1 MPVRAD
7 QLKETTDYQKL
18 ILDELVK
25 KNGYILR
32 KSDTCYNQAFAM
44 DTELLFK
51 FLYSTQADKMEK
63 LKKIYKTNFESTVLN
78 VINNDICAKNGS
90 LIDSFKNGVEFD
102 NGTTLDLYYPKPET
116 TLNPITIENYNN
128 NIFSVMEEVYHKDK
142 ERIDLVIFLNGIA
155 IFAFELKCNTTNQD
169 YKDAIIQYKNT
180 RDATTRLFL
189 YKKGVFAAFAMDL
202 NEAWFTTKLNGKSSY
217 FMPFNKGDNY
227 GAGNPHNKNGI
238 NVSYIWEDILTK
250 ETISLLITHFIFV
263 QYSEETDADTG
274 NKIKKE
280 SLIFPRYHQL
290 RAIRRICADVK
301 ENLSERNYLIEH
313 SAGSGKTNTIA
324 WLAHILSQ
332 VHDANNNGVFDTVL
346 IITDRIVVDRQLQD
360 AVLGV
365 KHKLGTVK
373 VMDDKC
379 DSGDL
384 EQALKGNTR
393 IIVTTIHKFFYILG
407 SKLLQNL
414 GSKRFAVLIDE
425 AHQSTEGSLMQ
436 AVTTVLAGDEDD
448 DITVE
453 DKIVEEINKT
463 GKQSNVSMI
472 AFTATPKGDTLQLFG
487 TLNAEGKKEAFD
499 IYSMK
504 QAIEEG
510 YILNVLNNYTTYKT
524 FFELNKNIA
533 DDPELKSL
541 AAKRKI
547 LQFIDEHPTNIA
559 QKVRIIVEHFREN
572 IAYRLD
578 GKAKAMVVTSSIKAA
593 IEYRQEFDRYIAE
606 NNYDDIKALV
616 AFSGSKTIG
625 GETFTE
631 VSMNGGIPE
640 EQLRLEFDK
649 SCYQVLLVA
658 NKYQTGFDQKKLCA
672 MYIDKKLR
680 GVAAV
685 QTLSRLNRIYPPYQ
699 KETFILDFKNDYE
712 DIKSAFDKYYKD
724 NVLREP
730 IRPADIRSLY
740 SAIEKYDILDDD
752 DIEKFNEYLYKE
764 KRNNNDKQAMWSLL
778 DNALRKIMKRPEKNR
793 AEIKSTI
800 RKFLKG
806 YSFLIQATC
815 YENVELHK
823 KYNYLSYLIK
833 EIEIGSGNDFD
844 VADKITVS
852 DFRQEKSGEIT
863 VTTLDGNSEITI
875 KKPVPTSIIEDT
887 KKKLSVILEELN
899 AQYGKDFTLDVASQA
914 LLQIRSQ
921 LINDETLRQSAVS
934 NSFDDFKFSFDD
946 HVDDALTEGYESN
959 KDFFEFL
966 LNNENEKNRLLHV
979 FMREIYDSLRNK
991 KLLSTIL
998 QI

>member
-1 MPVRAD
+1 MPIKAD
-7 QLKETTDYQKL
+7 QLKETTDFQKL
-18 ILDELVK
+18 IVDELVK
-25 KNGYILR
+25 KNGYIQR
-32 KSDTCYNQAFAM
+32 KSENCYNQAYAM
-44 DTELLFK
+44 DTDLLFK
-51 FLYSTQADKMEK
+51 FLYATQAEKMDK
-63 LKKIYKTNFESTVLN
+63 LKRIYKDNFENTVLN
-78 VINNDICAKNGS
+78 VINNDICARNGS

-102 NGTTLDLYYPKPET
+102 NGTTLDLYYPMPET
-116 TLNPITIENYNN
+116 TLNPKTIKNFNN
-128 NIFSVMEEVYHKDK
+128 NIFSVMEEVYHKEK

-155 IFAFELKCNTTNQD
+155 IFTFELKCNTTNQD
-169 YKDAIIQYKNT
+169 YKDAIIQYQDT

-202 NEAWFTTKLNGKSSY
+202 NEAWFTTKLNGKSSQ

-238 NVSYIWEDILTK
+238 NVSYIWEDILSK
-250 ETISLLITHFIFV
+250 ETVSLLLTHFIFV
-263 QYSEETDADTG
+263 QYTEKTDADTG
-274 NKIKKE
+274 NKTKKE

-290 RAIRRICADVK
+290 RAIRMIRADVK
-301 ENLSERNYLIEH
+301 DNLSDRNYLIEH

-324 WLAHILSQ
+324 WLSHILSQ
-332 VHDANNNGVFDTVL
+332 VHDSHNNGVFDTVL
-346 IITDRIVVDRQLQD
+346 IVTDRIVVDRQLQD
-360 AVLGV
+360 AVLGI

-373 VMDDKC
+373 VMDNKC
-379 DSGDL
+379 DSSDL
-384 EQALKGNTR
+384 EKALEGNTR

-425 AHQSTEGSLMQ
+425 AHQSTEGTLMQ

-448 DITVE
+448 DITLE
-453 DKIVEEINKT
+453 DKIVDEINKT

-499 IYSMK
+499 VYSMK
-504 QAIEEG
+504 QAIEEE
-510 YILNVLNNYTTYKT
+510 YILNVLNNYVTYKT

-533 DDPELKSL
+533 DDPELRSL

-547 LQFIDEHPTNIA
+547 LQVIDEHPTNIA

-606 NNYDDIKALV
+606 NNYDNLRALI
-616 AFSGSKTIG
+616 AFSGSKKIG
-625 GETFTE
+625 DETYTE
-631 VSMNGGIPE
+631 VLMNGGIPE
-640 EQLRLEFDK
+640 DQLRFEFDK

-685 QTLSRLNRIYPPYQ
+685 QTLSRLNRIFPPYK

-724 NVLREP
+724 NILKEP
-730 IRPADIRSLY
+730 IRPADIRVLY

-752 DIEKFNEYLYKE
+752 AIEKFNEYLYKA
-764 KRNNNDKQAMWSLL
+764 KRNNNDKQIMWSLL
-778 DNALRKIMKRPEKNR
+778 DNALRKVMKRPEKNR

-852 DFRQEKSGEIT
+852 DFRQEKTGEIT
-863 VTTLDGNSEITI
+863 ATTLEGSSEITI
-875 KKPVPTSIIEDT
+875 NKPAPTSIIEDA
-887 KKKLSVILEELN
+887 KKKLSVIVEELN
-899 AQYGKDFTLDVASQA
+899 AQYGKDFKLDVASQA
-914 LLQIRSQ
+914 LLQIRTQ

-966 LNNENEKNRLLHV
+966 LNNESEKNRLLHV
-979 FMREIYDSLRNK
+979 FMREIYDSLRTK
-991 KLLSTIL
+991 R
-998 QI
+998 

>member
-290 RAIRRICADVK
+290 RAIRIICADVK

-991 KLLSTIL
+991 K
-998 QI
+998 

>member
-250 ETISLLITHFIFV
+250 ETISLLIIHFIFV

-778 DNALRKIMKRPEKNR
+778 DNALSKIMKRPEKNR

-991 KLLSTIL
+991 K
-998 QI
+998 

>member
-102 NGTTLDLYYPKPET
+102 NGTTLDLYYPKPEM

-991 KLLSTIL
+991 K
-998 QI
+998 

>member
-44 DTELLFK
+44 DTELVFK
-51 FLYSTQADKMEK
+51 FLYSTQADKMDK

-263 QYSEETDADTG
+263 QYSEEIDADTG

-640 EQLRLEFDK
+640 DQLRLEFDK

-991 KLLSTIL
+991 K
-998 QI
+998 

>member
-102 NGTTLDLYYPKPET
+102 NGTTLDLYYPKPEM

-238 NVSYIWEDILTK
+238 NVSYIWKDILTK

-346 IITDRIVVDRQLQD
+346 IITDRIVVDRQLQN

-991 KLLSTIL
+991 K
-998 QI
+998 

>member
-1 MPVRAD
+1 
-7 QLKETTDYQKL
+7 
-18 ILDELVK
+18 
-25 KNGYILR
+25 
-32 KSDTCYNQAFAM
+32 
-44 DTELLFK
+44 
-51 FLYSTQADKMEK
+51 
-63 LKKIYKTNFESTVLN
+63 
-78 VINNDICAKNGS
+78 
-90 LIDSFKNGVEFD
+90 
-102 NGTTLDLYYPKPET
+102 
-116 TLNPITIENYNN
+116 
-128 NIFSVMEEVYHKDK
+128 MEEVYHKDK

-991 KLLSTIL
+991 K
-998 QI
+998 

>member
-32 KSDTCYNQAFAM
+32 KSETCYNQAYAM

-51 FLYSTQADKMEK
+51 FLYATQADKMDK

-78 VINNDICAKNGS
+78 VINNDICARNGS

-116 TLNPITIENYNN
+116 TLNPKTIENFNN
-128 NIFSVMEEVYHKDK
+128 NIFSVMEEVYHKEK

-169 YKDAIIQYKNT
+169 YKDAIIQYKDT

-202 NEAWFTTKLNGKSSY
+202 NEAWFTTKLNGKSSH
-217 FMPFNKGDNY
+217 FMPFNKGDNF

-290 RAIRRICADVK
+290 RAIRRIRADVK

-324 WLAHILSQ
+324 WLSHILSQ
-332 VHDANNNGVFDTVL
+332 VHDNNNNGVFDTVL

-436 AVTTVLAGDEDD
+436 AVTTVLAGDEED

-453 DKIVEEINKT
+453 DQIVEEISKT

-524 FFELNKNIA
+524 FFELNKNVA

-541 AAKRKI
+541 AAKKKI

-616 AFSGSKTIG
+616 AFSGSKKIG
-625 GETFTE
+625 DETFTE

-640 EQLRLEFDK
+640 DQLRLEFDK

-712 DIKSAFDKYYKD
+712 DIKGAFDKYYKD

-752 DIEKFNEYLYKE
+752 DIEKFNEYLYKA

-778 DNALRKIMKRPEKNR
+778 DNALRKVMKRPEKNR

-863 VTTLDGNSEITI
+863 VTTLDGNSEIII
-875 KKPVPTSIIEDT
+875 KKPVPTSIIEDA

-921 LINDETLRQSAVS
+921 LLNDETLRQSAVS

-991 KLLSTIL
+991 K
-998 QI
+998 

>member
-44 DTELLFK
+44 DIELLFK

-578 GKAKAMVVTSSIKAA
+578 GKAKAMLVTSSIKAA

-991 KLLSTIL
+991 K
-998 QI
+998 

>member
-1 MPVRAD
+1 
-7 QLKETTDYQKL
+7 
-18 ILDELVK
+18 
-25 KNGYILR
+25 
-32 KSDTCYNQAFAM
+32 
-44 DTELLFK
+44 
-51 FLYSTQADKMEK
+51 
-63 LKKIYKTNFESTVLN
+63 
-78 VINNDICAKNGS
+78 
-90 LIDSFKNGVEFD
+90 
-102 NGTTLDLYYPKPET
+102 
-116 TLNPITIENYNN
+116 
-128 NIFSVMEEVYHKDK
+128 
-142 ERIDLVIFLNGIA
+142 
-155 IFAFELKCNTTNQD
+155 
-169 YKDAIIQYKNT
+169 
-180 RDATTRLFL
+180 
-189 YKKGVFAAFAMDL
+189 
-202 NEAWFTTKLNGKSSY
+202 
-217 FMPFNKGDNY
+217 
-227 GAGNPHNKNGI
+227 
-238 NVSYIWEDILTK
+238 
-250 ETISLLITHFIFV
+250 
-263 QYSEETDADTG
+263 
-274 NKIKKE
+274 
-280 SLIFPRYHQL
+280 
-290 RAIRRICADVK
+290 
-301 ENLSERNYLIEH
+301 
-313 SAGSGKTNTIA
+313 
-324 WLAHILSQ
+324 
-332 VHDANNNGVFDTVL
+332 
-346 IITDRIVVDRQLQD
+346 
-360 AVLGV
+360 
-365 KHKLGTVK
+365 
-373 VMDDKC
+373 
-379 DSGDL
+379 
-384 EQALKGNTR
+384 
-393 IIVTTIHKFFYILG
+393 
-407 SKLLQNL
+407 
-414 GSKRFAVLIDE
+414 
-425 AHQSTEGSLMQ
+425 
-436 AVTTVLAGDEDD
+436 
-448 DITVE
+448 
-453 DKIVEEINKT
+453 
-463 GKQSNVSMI
+463 
-472 AFTATPKGDTLQLFG
+472 
-487 TLNAEGKKEAFD
+487 
-499 IYSMK
+499 
-504 QAIEEG
+504 
-510 YILNVLNNYTTYKT
+510 
-524 FFELNKNIA
+524 
-533 DDPELKSL
+533 
-541 AAKRKI
+541 
-547 LQFIDEHPTNIA
+547 
-559 QKVRIIVEHFREN
+559 
-572 IAYRLD
+572 
-578 GKAKAMVVTSSIKAA
+578 MVVTSSIKAA

-914 LLQIRSQ
+914 LFQIRSQ

-991 KLLSTIL
+991 K
-998 QI
+998 

>member
-547 LQFIDEHPTNIA
+547 LQFIDEHP
-559 QKVRIIVEHFREN
+559 
-572 IAYRLD
+572 
-578 GKAKAMVVTSSIKAA
+578 
-593 IEYRQEFDRYIAE
+593 
-606 NNYDDIKALV
+606 
-616 AFSGSKTIG
+616 
-625 GETFTE
+625 
-631 VSMNGGIPE
+631 
-640 EQLRLEFDK
+640 
-649 SCYQVLLVA
+649 
-658 NKYQTGFDQKKLCA
+658 
-672 MYIDKKLR
+672 
-680 GVAAV
+680 
-685 QTLSRLNRIYPPYQ
+685 
-699 KETFILDFKNDYE
+699 
-712 DIKSAFDKYYKD
+712 
-724 NVLREP
+724 
-730 IRPADIRSLY
+730 
-740 SAIEKYDILDDD
+740 
-752 DIEKFNEYLYKE
+752 
-764 KRNNNDKQAMWSLL
+764 
-778 DNALRKIMKRPEKNR
+778 
-793 AEIKSTI
+793 
-800 RKFLKG
+800 
-806 YSFLIQATC
+806 
-815 YENVELHK
+815 
-823 KYNYLSYLIK
+823 
-833 EIEIGSGNDFD
+833 
-844 VADKITVS
+844 
-852 DFRQEKSGEIT
+852 
-863 VTTLDGNSEITI
+863 
-875 KKPVPTSIIEDT
+875 
-887 KKKLSVILEELN
+887 
-899 AQYGKDFTLDVASQA
+899 
-914 LLQIRSQ
+914 
-921 LINDETLRQSAVS
+921 
-934 NSFDDFKFSFDD
+934 
-946 HVDDALTEGYESN
+946 
-959 KDFFEFL
+959 
-966 LNNENEKNRLLHV
+966 
-979 FMREIYDSLRNK
+979 
-991 KLLSTIL
+991 
-998 QI
+998 

>member
-280 SLIFPRYHQL
+280 SLIFPRYNQL

-991 KLLSTIL
+991 K
-998 QI
+998 

>member
-991 KLLSTIL
+991 K
-998 QI
+998 

>member
-202 NEAWFTTKLNGKSSY
+202 NEAWFTTKLNGKYSY

-414 GSKRFAVLIDE
+414 GSKRFAGLIDE

-991 KLLSTIL
+991 K
-998 QI
+998 

>member
-425 AHQSTEGSLMQ
+425 VHQSTEGSLMQ

-991 KLLSTIL
+991 K
-998 QI
+998 

>member
-1 MPVRAD
+1 M
-7 QLKETTDYQKL
+7 
-18 ILDELVK
+18 
-25 KNGYILR
+25 
-32 KSDTCYNQAFAM
+32 
-44 DTELLFK
+44 
-51 FLYSTQADKMEK
+51 
-63 LKKIYKTNFESTVLN
+63 
-78 VINNDICAKNGS
+78 
-90 LIDSFKNGVEFD
+90 
-102 NGTTLDLYYPKPET
+102 
-116 TLNPITIENYNN
+116 
-128 NIFSVMEEVYHKDK
+128 
-142 ERIDLVIFLNGIA
+142 
-155 IFAFELKCNTTNQD
+155 
-169 YKDAIIQYKNT
+169 
-180 RDATTRLFL
+180 
-189 YKKGVFAAFAMDL
+189 
-202 NEAWFTTKLNGKSSY
+202 
-217 FMPFNKGDNY
+217 
-227 GAGNPHNKNGI
+227 
-238 NVSYIWEDILTK
+238 
-250 ETISLLITHFIFV
+250 
-263 QYSEETDADTG
+263 
-274 NKIKKE
+274 
-280 SLIFPRYHQL
+280 
-290 RAIRRICADVK
+290 
-301 ENLSERNYLIEH
+301 
-313 SAGSGKTNTIA
+313 
-324 WLAHILSQ
+324 AHILSQ

-991 KLLSTIL
+991 K
-998 QI
+998 

>member
-966 LNNENEKNRLLHV
+966 LNNENEKNRLLHA

-991 KLLSTIL
+991 K
-998 QI
+998 

>member
-559 QKVRIIVEHFREN
+559 QKVRIIVEHFRGN

-764 KRNNNDKQAMWSLL
+764 KRNNNYKQAMWSLL

-991 KLLSTIL
+991 K
-998 QI
+998 

>member
-1 MPVRAD
+1 MPIKAD

-32 KSDTCYNQAFAM
+32 KSETCYNKAFAM

-51 FLYSTQADKMEK
+51 FLYATQADKMDK

-169 YKDAIIQYKNT
+169 YKDAIIQYKDT
-180 RDATTRLFL
+180 RDASTRLFL

-360 AVLGV
+360 AVIGV

-510 YILNVLNNYTTYKT
+510 YILNVLNNYITYKT

-625 GETFTE
+625 DETFTE

-863 VTTLDGNSEITI
+863 VTTLEGNSEITI

-887 KKKLSVILEELN
+887 KKKLSIILEELN

-991 KLLSTIL
+991 K
-998 QI
+998 

>member
-806 YSFLIQATC
+806 YSFLIQVTC

-991 KLLSTIL
+991 K
-998 QI
+998 

>member
-142 ERIDLVIFLNGIA
+142 ERIDLVIFLNGIS

-680 GVAAV
+680 GVATV

-991 KLLSTIL
+991 K
-998 QI
+998 

>member
-384 EQALKGNTR
+384 EQALKGNNR

-658 NKYQTGFDQKKLCA
+658 NKYQTGFNQKKLCA

-991 KLLSTIL
+991 K
-998 QI
+998 

>member
-1 MPVRAD
+1 
-7 QLKETTDYQKL
+7 
-18 ILDELVK
+18 
-25 KNGYILR
+25 
-32 KSDTCYNQAFAM
+32 
-44 DTELLFK
+44 
-51 FLYSTQADKMEK
+51 
-63 LKKIYKTNFESTVLN
+63 
-78 VINNDICAKNGS
+78 
-90 LIDSFKNGVEFD
+90 
-102 NGTTLDLYYPKPET
+102 
-116 TLNPITIENYNN
+116 
-128 NIFSVMEEVYHKDK
+128 
-142 ERIDLVIFLNGIA
+142 
-155 IFAFELKCNTTNQD
+155 
-169 YKDAIIQYKNT
+169 
-180 RDATTRLFL
+180 
-189 YKKGVFAAFAMDL
+189 MDL

-863 VTTLDGNSEITI
+863 VTKLDGNSEITI

-991 KLLSTIL
+991 K
-998 QI
+998 

>member
-102 NGTTLDLYYPKPET
+102 NGTTLDLYYPKPEM

-966 LNNENEKNRLLHV
+966 LNN
-979 FMREIYDSLRNK
+979 
-991 KLLSTIL
+991 
-998 QI
+998 

>member
-1 MPVRAD
+1 MPIKAD
-7 QLKETTDYQKL
+7 QLKETRDYQKL

-32 KSDTCYNQAFAM
+32 KSETCYNRAFAM

-51 FLYSTQADKMEK
+51 FLNATQADKMEK
-63 LKKIYKTNFESTVLN
+63 LKRIYRTNFESTVLN

-116 TLNPITIENYNN
+116 TLNHRTIENYNN

-155 IFAFELKCNTTNQD
+155 IFTFELKCNTTNQD
-169 YKDAIIQYKNT
+169 YKDAIIQYKDT

-290 RAIRRICADVK
+290 RAIRRICTDVK

-332 VHDANNNGVFDTVL
+332 VHDTNNNGVFDTVL

-360 AVLGV
+360 AVLGI
-365 KHKLGTVK
+365 KHKSGTVK

-425 AHQSTEGSLMQ
+425 AHQSTEGTLMQ
-436 AVTTVLAGDEDD
+436 AVTTVLAGTEDD

-453 DKIVEEINKT
+453 DKIVEEINKA

-606 NNYDDIKALV
+606 NSYDDIRALV
-616 AFSGSKTIG
+616 AFSGSKKIG
-625 GETFTE
+625 DETFTE
-631 VSMNGGIPE
+631 VSMNDGIPE

-699 KETFILDFKNDYE
+699 KETFILDFKNEYD

-740 SAIEKYDILDDD
+740 SEIEKYDILDDD
-752 DIEKFNEYLYKE
+752 DITKFNDYLYKE

-778 DNALRKIMKRPEKNR
+778 DNALRKVMKRPEKNR

-852 DFRQEKSGEIT
+852 DFRQEKNSEVT
-863 VTTLDGNSEITI
+863 ATTLEGNSEITI
-875 KKPVPTSIIEDT
+875 KKPVPTSIIEDA

-991 KLLSTIL
+991 I
-998 QI
+998 

>member
-102 NGTTLDLYYPKPET
+102 NGTTLDLYYPKPEM

-793 AEIKSTI
+793 TEIKSTI

-946 HVDDALTEGYESN
+946 HVDDAITEGYESN

-991 KLLSTIL
+991 K
-998 QI
+998 

>member
-1 MPVRAD
+1 MPIRAD

-18 ILDELVK
+18 IIDELVK
-25 KNGYILR
+25 KHDYVHR
-32 KSDTCYNQAFAM
+32 EAKTCYNQAYAM

-51 FLYSTQADKMEK
+51 FLYTTQPDKMDK
-63 LKKIYKTNFESTVLN
+63 LKKIYKDNFESTILN
-78 VINNDICAKNGS
+78 AINNDICARNGS

-102 NGTTLDLYYPKPET
+102 NGTMLDLYYPMPET
-116 TLNPITIENYNN
+116 TLNPKTIENFNN
-128 NIFSVMEEVYHKDK
+128 NIFSVMDEVYHKEK

-155 IFAFELKCNTTNQD
+155 IFSFELKCNTTNQD
-169 YKDAIIQYKNT
+169 YKDAIIQYKDT

-202 NEAWFTTKLNGKSSY
+202 NEAWFTTKLNGKSSH
-217 FMPFNKGDNY
+217 FMPFNKGDNF

-238 NVSYIWEDILTK
+238 NVSYIWEDILSK
-250 ETISLLITHFIFV
+250 ENISLLLTHFIFV
-263 QYSEETDADTG
+263 QYSEETDPDTG
-274 NKIKKE
+274 IKTKKE

-290 RAIRRICADVK
+290 RAIRRLRADVK
-301 ENLSERNYLIEH
+301 ENLSDRNYLIEH

-324 WLAHILSQ
+324 WLSHILSQ
-332 VHDANNNGVFDTVL
+332 VHDSHNNGVFDTVL

-360 AVLGV
+360 AVLGI
-365 KHKLGTVK
+365 KHKQGTVK

-384 EQALKGNTR
+384 EKALEGNTR
-393 IIVTTIHKFFYILG
+393 IVVTTIHKFFYILG

-425 AHQSTEGSLMQ
+425 AHQSTEGTLMQ

-448 DITVE
+448 DITLE
-453 DKIVEEINKT
+453 DKIVDEINKT

-499 IYSMK
+499 VYSMK
-504 QAIEEG
+504 QAIEEE
-510 YILNVLNNYTTYKT
+510 YILNVLNNYVTYKT

-533 DDPELKSL
+533 DDPELRSL

-547 LQFIDEHPTNIA
+547 LQVIDEHPTNIA

-606 NNYDDIKALV
+606 NNYDNLRALI
-616 AFSGSKTIG
+616 AFSGSKKIG
-625 GETFTE
+625 DETYTE
-631 VSMNGGIPE
+631 VLMNGGIPE
-640 EQLRLEFDK
+640 DQLRFEFDK

-685 QTLSRLNRIYPPYQ
+685 QTLSRLNRIFPPYK

-724 NVLREP
+724 NILKEP
-730 IRPADIRSLY
+730 IRPADIRVLY

-752 DIEKFNEYLYKE
+752 DIEKFNEYLYKA
-764 KRNNNDKQAMWSLL
+764 KRNNNDKQIMWSLL
-778 DNALRKIMKRPEKNR
+778 DNALRKVMKRLEKNR

-852 DFRQEKSGEIT
+852 DFRQEKTGEIT
-863 VTTLDGNSEITI
+863 ATTLEGSSEITI
-875 KKPVPTSIIEDT
+875 NKPVPTSIIEDV
-887 KKKLSVILEELN
+887 KKKLSVIVEELN
-899 AQYGKDFTLDVASQA
+899 AQYGKDFKLDVASQA
-914 LLQIRSQ
+914 LLQIRTQ

-966 LNNENEKNRLLHV
+966 LNNESEKNRLLHV
-979 FMREIYDSLRNK
+979 FMREIYDSLRTK
-991 KLLSTIL
+991 K
-998 QI
+998 

>member
-730 IRPADIRSLY
+730 IRLADIRSLY

-991 KLLSTIL
+991 K
-998 QI
+998 